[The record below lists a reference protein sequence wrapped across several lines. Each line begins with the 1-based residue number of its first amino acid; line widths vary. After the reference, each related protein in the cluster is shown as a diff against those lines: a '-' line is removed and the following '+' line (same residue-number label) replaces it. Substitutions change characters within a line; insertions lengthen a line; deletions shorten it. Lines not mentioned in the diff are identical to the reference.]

1 MTKSLFAVALS
12 AGIIAFGGAA
22 FAQSSG
28 SSESGTIPGKTMH
41 RSMKGVT
48 PTKALV
54 GKDVVNAKGEKI
66 GEVDSIDGNMV
77 IVGVGGFLGIGEHD
91 VALSADQIT
100 RTGTGK
106 NAKLKVNLTKDRLK
120 AMPEYKKNKD
130 KKASPYSG
138 MQHPGPDNSMG
149 SGGESGGK

>member
-41 RSMKGVT
+41 KSMKGVT

-77 IVGVGGFLGIGEHD
+77 IVGVGGFLRHRRARRG
-91 VALSADQIT
+91 ALSRPVPLARAPA
-100 RTGTGK
+100 RTPSS
-106 NAKLKVNLTKDRLK
+106 RLI
-120 AMPEYKKNKD
+120 
-130 KKASPYSG
+130 
-138 MQHPGPDNSMG
+138 
-149 SGGESGGK
+149 